1 MNIFTVGGL
10 GLENGQQVG
19 HRDSPGAVCSRKA
32 CRAEA
37 TWQLLWNNPRI
48 HTPDRRKVWLSCQE
62 HREWLE
68 DYLQTRGLWKE
79 TLPFEEETLSSGQ
92 EPVPSSST
100 PASGDTDATDS
111 GKAR

>member
-1 MNIFTVGGL
+1 MNIFTMGGS
-10 GLENGQQVG
+10 GLDNEQQAG
-19 HRDSPGAVCSRKA
+19 HRESLAAVCSRKA

-79 TLPFEEETLSSGQ
+79 TIPFEK
-92 EPVPSSST
+92 ST
-100 PASGDTDATDS
+100 DPGE
-111 GKAR
+111 AR